1 MASAHAVPTGF
12 VDELVVGGLDR
23 PTAMAFSADGRVF
36 IAEQAGSLRVVKA
49 GALRPAAFVSLAVDS
64 LGERGLL
71 GVALHPNFATNGYV
85 YLYHTVPGAPAHNRV
100 TRFTADGDVALP
112 GSAVPILV
120 LDNLGNARN
129 HNGGAIH
136 FGKDGK
142 LYVAVGENAQSSNAQ
157 SLANRLGKILRINA
171 DGTIP
176 PDNPSTFPLIAGAT
190 AGVNRSIWAVGLRNP
205 FTFAFQPHTGAMM
218 INEVGAATFEEINSG
233 VAGANYGWP
242 ASEGP
247 TSISGFS
254 SPIQAYRHDTGTPTG
269 CAISGGAFYNP
280 EQADFPASYVGKYF
294 FADYCGDWIYYLNP
308 SSPSTVTLFHSGL
321 NQPVD
326 LAVGTEGAL
335 YYVQRGN
342 GQLRRIRYS
351 GQAAQRILVST
362 AELEVAE
369 GDAAVVSV
377 RLAARPSADV
387 TVEVAR
393 QLSDNKIKSNRSSL
407 EFSPDNWNIDQQVI
421 ISAGQDDDD
430 IDDGGRFRFGITGLP
445 SAYLSVIAVDN
456 DRPDGVAP
464 SHHQPAAQCG
474 YRRGVDCRVL
484 RRRPGGRNSGKG
496 GILGGWRPAL
506 YGHQQL
512 RTLSFR
518 RRPQSLEYCDPERR
532 RPYHH
537 DARVRRARAF
547 RGARHQGEGE
557 QLIGGYRA
565 RGRP

>member
-1 MASAHAVPTGF
+1 M
-12 VDELVVGGLDR
+12 
-23 PTAMAFSADGRVF
+23 
-36 IAEQAGSLRVVKA
+36 
-49 GALRPAAFVSLAVDS
+49 
-64 LGERGLL
+64 
-71 GVALHPNFATNGYV
+71 ALHPNFATNGYV

-100 TRFTADGDVALP
+100 TRFTADGDVAVP

-176 PDNPSTFPLIAGAT
+176 PDNPSTFPLVAGAT
-190 AGVNRSIWAVGLRNP
+190 AGANRSIWAVGLRNP

-280 EQADFPASYVGKYF
+280 EQADFPASYVGNYF

-362 AELEVAE
+362 AELEVTE

-387 TVEVAR
+387 TVEVTR

-407 EFSPDNWNIDQQVI
+407 EFSPDNWNVDQQVI

-456 DRPDGVAP
+456 DRPDGSPRAIISRPRNADIVAG
-464 SHHQPAAQCG
+464 STAEFFGDGLADG
-474 YRRGVDCRVL
+474 TAVRAEFWVDGVL
-484 RRRPGGRNSGKG
+484 RYTDTNSSGHYHFGGDHNRWNTAILSDGAHTIMMRVFDEQGRSGAHSIK
-496 GILGGWRPAL
+496 
-506 YGHQQL
+506 
-512 RTLSFR
+512 
-518 RRPQSLEYCDPERR
+518 
-532 RPYHH
+532 
-537 DARVRRARAF
+537 VKVNN
-547 RGARHQGEGE
+547 
-557 QLIGGYRA
+557 
-565 RGRP
+565 